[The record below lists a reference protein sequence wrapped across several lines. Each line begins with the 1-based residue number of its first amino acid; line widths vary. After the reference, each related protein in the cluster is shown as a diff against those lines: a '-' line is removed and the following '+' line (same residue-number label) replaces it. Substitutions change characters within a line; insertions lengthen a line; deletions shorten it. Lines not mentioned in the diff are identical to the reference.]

1 MKYLVFVIC
10 CLTLAYAEEVKLGLQ
25 MLSTTNG
32 RTSQR
37 FNSPSGGRVAQQ
49 RLANGNGFSNFRPAT
64 SPSSNG
70 NGFSNFRPA
79 TSPSSNGNG
88 FSNIRQ
94 TRAAFPASFAGPYG
108 TNYAGENFVGQF
120 GRYNPMFVGQVS
132 WHTAFIA
139 IPFLSVYCYSLFKS
153 IILFMPFIL
162 FSNFQTEPPF

>member
-10 CLTLAYAEEVKLGLQ
+10 CLALAYAEEVKLGLQ
-25 MLSTTNG
+25 RLSTGSG

-37 FNSPSGGRVAQQ
+37 FSSPNGGRVAQQ

-64 SPSSNG
+64 S
-70 NGFSNFRPA
+70 
-79 TSPSSNGNG
+79 TSSNGNG

-108 TNYAGENFVGQF
+108 TNYAGGNFVGQF

-132 WHTAFIA
+132 
-139 IPFLSVYCYSLFKS
+139 
-153 IILFMPFIL
+153 
-162 FSNFQTEPPF
+162 